1 MTKKLSVLGALGLL
15 GQHLIARLL
24 RESSVEIVSLHDHRH
39 GESARHVPWFANP
52 DARDFA
58 LRQPILAPEAKAT
71 GDLILSFLPDDGAE
85 AIERQHLQ
93 RGARIVSHCEYA
105 RQAGLLLAP
114 GLPLPDTRGHQLVST
129 PNCTT
134 AMCAA
139 PLAQL
144 HQSFGI
150 EAVHVTT
157 LQAVSGTDLPG
168 MPAYLAHDNV
178 VSSLPGE
185 ALALETELNTL
196 FDAAFPVTC
205 IATRVPVWR
214 GHTLSLMVQLRNE
227 ARRDEIARLLAET
240 SGIGIRDARENMPL
254 RKPENVDGDTLG
266 VIDTWDLTDTGWLK
280 ISLRGD
286 NLGMATTGLMSQL
299 AKDIPLAGT

>member
-1 MTKKLSVLGALGLL
+1 MAKKLSVLGALGLL

-58 LRQPILAPEAKAT
+58 LRQPILEPEAKAA
-71 GDLILSFLPDDGAE
+71 GDLILSFLPDNGAE

-114 GLPLPDTRGHQLVST
+114 GLPLPDTRGHQLLST

-185 ALALETELNTL
+185 AMALESELKTL
-196 FDAAFPVTC
+196 FDAAFPVSC

-214 GHTLSLMVQLRNE
+214 GHTLSLMIRLKAAAKMRDVQQ
-227 ARRDEIARLLAET
+227 ALAAT
-240 SGIGIRDARENMPL
+240 PGIQLPVATQDLPIW
-254 RKPENVDGDTLG
+254 KPETASDQTLCTVAAIDQGD
-266 VIDTWDLTDTGWLK
+266 DGWLK
-280 ISLRGD
+280 LSLRGD
-286 NLGMATTGLMSQL
+286 NLGAPTTGLTARIATSL
-299 AKDIPLAGT
+299 